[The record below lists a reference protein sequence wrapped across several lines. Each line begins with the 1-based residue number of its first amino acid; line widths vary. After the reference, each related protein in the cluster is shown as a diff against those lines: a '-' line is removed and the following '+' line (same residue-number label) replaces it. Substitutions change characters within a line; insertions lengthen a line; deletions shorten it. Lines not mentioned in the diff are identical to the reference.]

1 MWLDRQS
8 ACLPL
13 MKHYWPQSPPLHKP
27 GVVAHTCPRIQEV
40 DSTQHIPSQPG
51 LSNEILSQKKK
62 QEEEEKEEDEEEE
75 EEEEEREEEEQRQQ
89 EWRLY
94 LAYQALCGLGCV
106 AASQN
111 KQAGFFFSSFS
122 VQNLKKTN
130 NLLILSLLSP
140 SQFFSSSPSL
150 SLPFPL
156 G

>member
-1 MWLDRQS
+1 MQLGWQS

-111 KQAGFFFSSFS
+111 KQAGFFF
-122 VQNLKKTN
+122 L
-130 NLLILSLLSP
+130 P
-140 SQFFSSSPSL
+140 QFFFFFFFARQGFKCP
-150 SLPFPL
+150 PFSHRIAITSQINK
-156 G
+156 